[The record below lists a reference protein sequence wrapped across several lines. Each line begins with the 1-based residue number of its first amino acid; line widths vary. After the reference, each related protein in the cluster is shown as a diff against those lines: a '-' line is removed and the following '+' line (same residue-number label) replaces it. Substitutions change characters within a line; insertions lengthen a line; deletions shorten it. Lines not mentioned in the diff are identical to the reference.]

1 MFQET
6 FVFAGCS
13 SHFNEYCISI
23 TNSMFEDSKWC
34 PWFLSGQPGH
44 VDFSAVWPLCGAT
57 CLQVERARA
66 EFHQVKAEAWEFSSI
81 ESWEGRPG
89 RVQQK
94 RGFTDF
100 KWDDFGILTVH
111 LRP

>member
-1 MFQET
+1 MVSLIF
-6 FVFAGCS
+6 
-13 SHFNEYCISI
+13 
-23 TNSMFEDSKWC
+23 
-34 PWFLSGQPGH
+34 SGQPGH

-66 EFHQVKAEAWEFSSI
+66 EFDQVKAEAWEFSSI
-81 ESWEGRPG
+81 ESWKGRPG